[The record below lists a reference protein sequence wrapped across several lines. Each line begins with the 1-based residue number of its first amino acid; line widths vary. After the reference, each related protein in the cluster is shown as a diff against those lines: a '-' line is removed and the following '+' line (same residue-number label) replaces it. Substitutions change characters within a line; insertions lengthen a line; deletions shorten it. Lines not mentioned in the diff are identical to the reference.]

1 MMSYIQDYVHE
12 TNSGIV
18 SSLFPED
25 EFSDLDEL
33 GDKDRTYSGHADLRF
48 PPLPVQDLITPA

>member
-1 MMSYIQDYVHE
+1 MSYIQDYVHE

-33 GDKDRTYSGHADLRF
+33 GDKDQTYSGHADLRF
-48 PPLPVQDLITPA
+48 PPLPYRT